1 MVTDL
6 LTEPI
11 DVVAKPTGVLP
22 NPTVL
27 LAKPTGFLAKAVREA
42 GAFLSL
48 SLDIT
53 VQAMR
58 PPFAWREFIM
68 QLWFI
73 ARVTFVPAAF
83 LSVPFTVFVVF
94 QLNILLADLGATD
107 LSGAGVGWSTVAIMG
122 PTSTVFVVA
131 GAGATAVCADL
142 GSRTIREE
150 IDAMRVMG
158 VNPVQALLVPRVA
171 ALTVCSILLN
181 GVVCVV
187 GIGGGYFF
195 SVYVQHVT
203 PGAFAA
209 NIALL
214 CGLTDTVVCFLKA
227 ALFGVTAGF
236 IACYKGTTPRGGP
249 QGVGNAVNETV
260 VYSFMAL
267 MLILVITNAFGAQ
280 VKL

>member
-1 MVTDL
+1 MAIEL
-6 LTEPI
+6 LTEPVGSL
-11 DVVAKPTGVLP
+11 DKPTSV
-22 NPTVL
+22 
-27 LAKPTGFLAKAVREA
+27 LAKPTVLITRPTGFVAKAVREA

-48 SLDIT
+48 SLDIG
-53 VQAMR
+53 VQAIR

-73 ARVTFVPAAF
+73 ARVSFVPAAF
-83 LSVPFTVFVVF
+83 LAIPFTVFVVF
-94 QLNILLADLGATD
+94 QLNILLADIGATD
-107 LSGAGVGWSTVAIMG
+107 LSGAGVGWSTVVIMG
-122 PTSTVFVVA
+122 PTTTVFVVA

-142 GSRTIREE
+142 GARTIREE

-158 VNPVQALLVPRVA
+158 VDPIQALLVPRVA

-181 GVVCVV
+181 AVVCVV
-187 GIGGGYFF
+187 GVAGGYFF

-214 CGLTDTVVCFLKA
+214 CGLADTVVCFLKA
-227 ALFGVTAGF
+227 ALFGMTAGL

-267 MLILVITNAFGAQ
+267 MLILAVTDAFGVQ